1 VQLPCGEDAQEG
13 VDTPEEPDAVLV
25 NGREA
30 KVGVSA
36 APSPPGRELNGP
48 GFEEDELRYG
58 IYAEAGGIRALTD
71 EDLIR
76 GEIGDRQK
84 DLELK
89 RQGTRRARKGAIRSQ
104 RFFECFGVG
113 RFEVELD
120 IDIVNGRAR

>member
-1 VQLPCGEDAQEG
+1 VQLPCGENAQER
-13 VDTPEEPDAVLV
+13 VDAPEEPDAVLV

-48 GFEEDELRYG
+48 GFEEDKLRYG

-71 EDLIR
+71 EDLIP
-76 GEIGDRQK
+76 GEIGDRQE
-84 DLELK
+84 DLELE
-89 RQGTRRARKGAIRSQ
+89 RQGARRAGKRAIRSQ
-104 RFFECFGVG
+104 RFFERFSVG

-120 IDIVNGRAR
+120 SDIVNGRAR